1 MLTKRT
7 NKRMQEICED
17 FDIVMNAEQFQYQNR
32 KKNKYNE
39 AGITPNPMRRQDPL
53 SCSQSQRKRFD
64 SEIDHNARRQ
74 KSILANSG
82 AQSLGGPSINVKA
95 SGHYMT
101 RQTDAYDSEDDR
113 TPVIF

>member
-39 AGITPNPMRRQDPL
+39 AGITPNPMRR
-53 SCSQSQRKRFD
+53 
-64 SEIDHNARRQ
+64 
-74 KSILANSG
+74 
-82 AQSLGGPSINVKA
+82 
-95 SGHYMT
+95 
-101 RQTDAYDSEDDR
+101 
-113 TPVIF
+113 